1 MNLVEERIKQSFSP
15 IELSTDL
22 ASIRASA
29 RRRRYVRGVSLVTSI
44 VALALVVGIVVPA
57 LLPAGHE
64 PSAAADTLRQLSEVA
79 AKQPAVTVGPDQYVY
94 SKIQARWET
103 CEGNDCVLQQ
113 AVQELWIAPDGSGRM
128 AGSRG
133 SNSYSEVLGRGEF
146 NSDDLT
152 KVPTDVDALRSF
164 IRERAS
170 KADQPLD
177 YEMFVVVGDL
187 LRESFSS
194 PVLYES
200 PQLRSALFEVASTLP
215 GVELIGDTT
224 DGIGRPGIAVGYTE
238 GGIRHELI
246 FDPDTSA
253 ILGDRDV
260 SVRSGGTVPGSW
272 SAYVESGVVS
282 STNAHP

>member
-1 MNLVEERIKQSFSP
+1 
-15 IELSTDL
+15 
-22 ASIRASA
+22 
-29 RRRRYVRGVSLVTSI
+29 VRGVSFVTSI
-44 VALALVVGIVVPA
+44 ATLALVVGIVAPA
-57 LLPAGHE
+57 LLPGGHE

-103 CEGNDCVLQQ
+103 CEGNDCVLQDC
-113 AVQELWIAPDGSGRM
+113 VQELWIAPDGSGRM

-133 SNSYSEVLGRGEF
+133 SNSYSEVVGPGELDAE
-146 NSDDLT
+146 SLT
-152 KVPTDVDALRSF
+152 KAPTDVDALRSF

-177 YEMFVVVGDL
+177 YEMFIVVGDL

-200 PQLRSALFEVASTLP
+200 PELRSALFEVASTLP
-215 GVELIGDTT
+215 GVELIGDST

-238 GGIRHELI
+238 GGIRHELV

-260 SVRSGGTVPGSW
+260 SVRSGETVPGSW
-272 SAYVESGVVS
+272 AAYVESRVVS